1 MLTDSHAHLDF
12 AAYQEDREEVIQRC
26 QAKGMRVIN
35 VGSQLATSAL
45 AVKLSQDYEWM
56 YAAIGQHPIHAFDD
70 LPAPRPNKYFVYAI
84 LCDDESIYIGQA
96 RDIRKAWR
104 LHRDGNGAEHTKK
117 HKPLYIIH
125 YEEFNSRIDAVA
137 REKKFKT
144 GLGQKWLKQEFN
156 AGRTRQTGEFNSLAY
171 QALIDNNKR
180 IVAIGECGYDYFYI
194 KEEGKTLAE
203 LKDKQTELFVKQIK
217 LAQANDL
224 PLMIHGRNG
233 KDGENAYVDILA
245 TLKEYDCHRGQVH
258 CFGGSWEEA
267 QAFIKQGFYIGITGI
282 VTFEKKAEELQNI
295 AKQVPLDRLLIE
307 TDSPYLTPVPH
318 RGQRNEPAFVEWVAR
333 RIATLRGI
341 SYDEVVVATSANAAK
356 LYNL

>member
-12 AAYQEDREEVIQRC
+12 AAYQEDRKEVIQRC

-45 AVKLSQDYEWM
+45 AVKLAQDYEWM
-56 YAAIGQHPIHAFDD
+56 YAAIGQHPIHAFD
-70 LPAPRPNKYFVYAI
+70 
-84 LCDDESIYIGQA
+84 E
-96 RDIRKAWR
+96 
-104 LHRDGNGAEHTKK
+104 
-117 HKPLYIIH
+117 
-125 YEEFNSRIDAVA
+125 
-137 REKKFKT
+137 
-144 GLGQKWLKQEFN
+144 
-156 AGRTRQTGEFNSLAY
+156 EFNSLAY
-171 QALIDNNKR
+171 QELIDNNKR
-180 IVAIGECGYDYFYI
+180 VVAIGECGYDYFYI

-203 LKDKQTELFVKQIK
+203 LKDKQTELFIKQIK
-217 LAQANDL
+217 LAKANNL

-245 TLKEYDCHRGQVH
+245 TLKEYNCHRGQVH

-282 VTFEKKAEELQNI
+282 VTFEKKAEELQSI

-318 RGQRNEPAFVEWVAR
+318 RGQRNEPVFVEWVAR